1 MAILLAA
8 DTDAQLSVYLPFSYS
23 SYSYLTGHAR
33 LWRLLTYK
41 EPPYRGSISD
51 PFSYPTWPCVPVA
64 FAARIHSSTKTKRLL
79 SLSRVQ
85 LQFPASAG
93 VGALPGG
100 IDGRKKSAQSSLSKS
115 RNSQS
120 GCHVYVPRSESRLR
134 FFCVQ
139 PESPNPLRLPAS
151 VEYRANEAAKR
162 FSALLLQVCLSSSGI
177 LVTRTRSRD
186 PLRQLWAFR
195 YRYEML

>member
-51 PFSYPTWPCVPVA
+51 PF
-64 FAARIHSSTKTKRLL
+64 SSTKTKRLL